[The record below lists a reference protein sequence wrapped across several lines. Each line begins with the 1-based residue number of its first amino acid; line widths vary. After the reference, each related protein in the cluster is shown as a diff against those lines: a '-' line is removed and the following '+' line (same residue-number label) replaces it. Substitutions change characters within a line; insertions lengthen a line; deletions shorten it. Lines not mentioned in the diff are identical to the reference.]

1 MTSTQLII
9 KRFFDFFAS
18 FIGLIIFCP
27 IILLA
32 WLFASIDTK
41 SNGMFKQ
48 TRVGKD
54 AKLFMVYKIKTMSNT
69 KQSRSTV
76 AGMNQSE
83 ITRLGAQFRKL
94 KIDELPQLVNVLLG
108 QMSFVGPRPDVPG
121 YADKLEGDERKML
134 LLRPGITGPASLK
147 YKDEEYIL
155 TRQENPQEYND
166 KVLWPDKVSINIDY
180 INNYSFMK
188 DLKYIFQ
195 TILG

>member
-1 MTSTQLII
+1 MTNTQIII
-9 KRFFDFFAS
+9 KRSFDFSAS
-18 FIGLIIFCP
+18 FIGVLIVWP
-27 IILLA
+27 VILLA

-41 SNGMFKQ
+41 SNGLFKQ

-54 AKLFMVYKIKTMSNT
+54 AKLFTVYKIKTMSNS

-76 AGMNQSE
+76 AGMNQAE
-83 ITRLGAQFRKL
+83 ITRLGAHFRRF
-94 KIDELPQLVNVLLG
+94 KIDELPQLVNVLFG

-121 YADKLEGDERKML
+121 YADKLQGDEREML

-155 TRQENPQEYND
+155 ARQENPQEYND
-166 KVLWPDKVSINIDY
+166 KVLWPDKVLINIDY
-180 INNYSFMK
+180 INNYSFK
-188 DLKYIFQ
+188 NDLKYIFQ